1 VALPHLHTVALAVFV
16 KVGSRFEMPADN
28 GLSHFVEHMLFRG
41 TAAYPTSLA
50 LNMAVE
56 SLGGT
61 LHAETGRDLSL
72 FHICVE
78 PDQVLSGL
86 ALLGE
91 ILGRPRFDDIEL
103 ERSIIL
109 EEMNED
115 YDEGGVEV
123 NCDDIARGLLF
134 GDHALGQR
142 VLGPRGNVERFTPAD
157 VRRHFDR
164 HYCARNML
172 LCVAGPVAPRD
183 VAAGA
188 EAHLGHLCPGAP
200 VDAPPALIDQDQTA
214 PRYRYVADSGSQ
226 ASVNLVFRSVPDMD
240 PRYVDSMALLRAV
253 DDGMST
259 PLHYELCDRKG
270 LAYALSASIEPLADA
285 ALFEVSGATAQ
296 AKVPALVRG
305 VLDLLGRFRTELLG
319 EAELIRIKR
328 RYHYDLVS
336 SMDDSLAMASWFGGI
351 ALYYPPPGYGERL
364 AEMSAVTAEHIRA
377 AAERVFRPE
386 NLAVAVVGP
395 LSRARQGEVRELV
408 TRWR

>member
-1 VALPHLHTVALAVFV
+1 VALAHLHTVALAVFV
-16 KVGSRFEMPADN
+16 KVGSRFEIPADN
-28 GLSHFVEHMLFRG
+28 GLSHFLEHMLFRG
-41 TAAYPTSLA
+41 TAAYPSSLA
-50 LNMAVE
+50 INMAVE

-61 LHAETGRDLSL
+61 LYAETGRDLSL
-72 FHICVE
+72 FQICLE
-78 PDQVLSGL
+78 PDQVSSGL

-91 ILGRPRFDDIEL
+91 ILGRPRFADIEL

-109 EEMNED
+109 EEMSED

-123 NCDDIARGLLF
+123 NSDDIARGLLF

-142 VLGPRGNVERFTPAD
+142 VLGPRGNVERFTEAD
-157 VRRHFDR
+157 VRRHFER
-164 HYCARNML
+164 HYSARNML
-172 LCVAGPVAPRD
+172 VCVAGPVDHEA
-183 VAAGA
+183 VVAGA
-188 EAHLGHLCPGAP
+188 QAHLGHLCPGEP
-200 VDAPPALIDQDQTA
+200 VAAPPAAFDQTA
-214 PRYRYVADSGSQ
+214 PRYRYVPDTGSQ
-226 ASVNLVFRSVPDMD
+226 TSVNLVFRSVPDMD
-240 PRYVDSMALLRAV
+240 PGYVDSMALLRAV

-270 LAYALSASIEPLADA
+270 LAYSLGASIEPLADA
-285 ALFEVSGATAQ
+285 ALFEVSGATSQ

-305 VLDLLGRFRTELLG
+305 VLELLGRFRAELVG
-319 EAELIRIKR
+319 EAELTRIKR

-351 ALYYPPPGYGERL
+351 ALYYPPPGFAQRL
-364 AEMSAVTAEHIRA
+364 AQMSAVTAEHIRA
-377 AAERVFRPE
+377 AAQRVFRPE